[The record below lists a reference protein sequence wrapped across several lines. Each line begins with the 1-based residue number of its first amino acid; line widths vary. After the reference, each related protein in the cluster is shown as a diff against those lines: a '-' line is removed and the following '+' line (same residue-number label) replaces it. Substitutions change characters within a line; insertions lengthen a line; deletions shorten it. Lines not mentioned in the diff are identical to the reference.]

1 MTRPVILRPRA
12 EDDIGAAF
20 QWYESQ
26 RPTLGEDFL
35 GRLRQTLEGIGR
47 IPESSPLIYKSV
59 RRVLVAKFPYVVFYV
74 AQPTRVVVL
83 AVLHTSRN
91 PAVWP
96 RR

>member
-20 QWYESQ
+20 EWYESQ
-26 RPTLGEDFL
+26 QAALGEDFL
-35 GRLRQTLEGIGR
+35 ARLRQTLEAIGR
-47 IPESSPLIYKSV
+47 VPESSPLIHKSV
-59 RRVLVAKFPYVVFYV
+59 RRALVVKFPYAVFHV
-74 AQPTRVVVL
+74 AEPTRVIVL

>member
-1 MTRPVILRPRA
+1 MTRPVILRPGA

-26 RPTLGEDFL
+26 QAALGEDFL
-35 GRLRQTLEGIGR
+35 ARLRQTLEAIGR
-47 IPESSPLIYKSV
+47 MPESPPLIYKRV
-59 RRVLVAKFPYVVFYV
+59 RRALVAKFPYLVFYV
-74 AQPTRVVVL
+74 AKPTSVVVL